1 MYAIYKQTHP
11 PQISNTACTVKS
23 FRQLKNDLVVAGT
36 SQLRI
41 YKFYT
46 QDEVRNGDLSFC
58 IIENILLYYQV

>member
-1 MYAIYKQTHP
+1 MRFINKHTLRRYRTLRVL
-11 PQISNTACTVKS
+11 SNLFASWK
-23 FRQLKNDLVVAGT
+23 KGLVVAGT

>member
-1 MYAIYKQTHP
+1 MRFINKHTLR
-11 PQISNTACTVKS
+11 QISNTAYTVKS

>member
-1 MYAIYKQTHP
+1 MRFINKHTLR
-11 PQISNTACTVKS
+11 QISNTACTVKS